1 MLFFSRLL
9 LLNRR
14 ALAQGVLICMANAV
28 GVQQGF
34 AGDIDKGFEVSQ
46 NVCARCHAIDPAEP
60 WNSIGSSP
68 SFMLMAK
75 KFERYQPRIMSVTA
89 RRPHI
94 AQEFELTA
102 SDLENVAAYVRSLQE

>member
-9 LLNRR
+9 LLIRR
-14 ALAQGVLICMANAV
+14 SLAQVGFFCMAIVA
-28 GVQQGF
+28 GVHNGF
-34 AGDIDKGFEVSQ
+34 AEDIDKGFEISQ
-46 NVCARCHAIDPAEP
+46 AVCARCHAIDPAEP

-75 KFERYQPRIMSVTA
+75 KFDRYQPRIMSVTA

-94 AQEFELTA
+94 AQEFELSVT
-102 SDLENVAAYVRSLQE
+102 DLENVAAYVLTLRK